1 MNRND
6 AIDLARAHA
15 LAHGQDHAYLPT
27 TDAEAAEWLPH
38 SWVVDAIVAAV
49 AGLEI
54 ALRIKG
60 EESDCCA
67 EDIQKLRAAVIGL
80 LEIEAERIKT
90 GAFKPNAEAQRR
102 IDAAWAAL

>member
-38 SWVVDAIVAAV
+38 SWVVDAIVAAFG
-49 AGLEI
+49 AGHCPVDRPVRPVSE
-54 ALRIKG
+54 ACRT
-60 EESDCCA
+60 C
-67 EDIQKLRAAVIGL
+67 GL
-80 LEIEAERIKT
+80 LLAPWLRLYCTKCVQQHLK
-90 GAFKPNAEAQRR
+90 G
-102 IDAAWAAL
+102 